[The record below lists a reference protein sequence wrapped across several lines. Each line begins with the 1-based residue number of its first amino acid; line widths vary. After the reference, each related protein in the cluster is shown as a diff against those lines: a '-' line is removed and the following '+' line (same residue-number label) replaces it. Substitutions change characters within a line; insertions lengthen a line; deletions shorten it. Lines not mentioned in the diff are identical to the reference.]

1 MSKTASSQGSSSEVV
16 RSTKQ
21 SPDNDFV
28 PIRAVPDLASDLTE
42 AEREAG
48 FITFGELQELPKTP
62 WLIDGV
68 IRQGSLTFLYGRP
81 DTFKTFLA
89 LDMCGA
95 LMAGRAWLDADVTKS
110 GPVLYLAAE
119 GSETLVERMKAWEIH
134 HETIVPPEGFQ
145 VVRNPPD
152 LTDGEGMDALCEALK
167 CRPYSLVVIDTFGKS
182 LGWADENSNSD
193 INRALLRVAKIKD
206 LGIAVVLIHHSG
218 HSADRLRG
226 ASAMYGAV
234 DTIIKAEVVGE
245 LLVKLSCE
253 RQRRS
258 RPFEPIYTQLSELEI
273 GTDEQGRPETS
284 LAVVGR
290 TSKVKGLMV
299 EHLARRQGILDYL
312 SGLAEHEAKQSDI
325 VHTLGLRMNGSARQ
339 ALFEGLADDGFIEK
353 VDSAGKALVWRLVG

>member
-1 MSKTASSQGSSSEVV
+1 MTIAQLDRHGQDVDEIIDDL
-16 RSTKQ
+16 
-21 SPDNDFV
+21 SP
-28 PIRAVPDLASDLTE
+28 

-48 FITFGELQELPKTP
+48 LITFGELQELPKAP

-68 IRQGSLTFLYGRP
+68 IRQRSLTFLYGRP
-81 DTFKTFLA
+81 DTFKTFIA

-95 LMAGRAWLDADVTKS
+95 LMTGRSWLEAEVTKS

-119 GSETLVERMKAWEIH
+119 GSETLVERMRAWEIH
-134 HETIVPPEGFQ
+134 HTTTVPPDGFQ

-152 LTDGEGMDALCEALK
+152 LSDGEGMDTLCEALK

-218 HSADRLRG
+218 HTGDRLRG

-234 DTIIKAEVVGE
+234 DTIIKADVVGE

-258 RPFEPIYTQLSELEI
+258 RQFEPIYAQLGELEI
-273 GTDEQGRPETS
+273 GTDELGRPETS

-290 TSKVKGLMV
+290 ASKTTGLV
-299 EHLARRQGILDYL
+299 AEHLARRQGILEYL
-312 SGLAEHEAKQSDI
+312 GNCPEHQAKQADI
-325 VHTLGLRMNGSARQ
+325 VQALGLRMNGSARRT
-339 ALFEGLADDGFIEK
+339 LFEGLEEEGLIEK
-353 VDSAGKALVWRLVG
+353 VDAAGKALVWRLVH

>member
-1 MSKTASSQGSSSEVV
+1 MIQSLADGHRGVTDRHGHDPDEITA
-16 RSTKQ
+16 
-21 SPDNDFV
+21 
-28 PIRAVPDLASDLTE
+28 DLTPV
-42 AEREAG
+42 ERAAG
-48 FITFGELQELPKTP
+48 FITFGELEELPSAP

-68 IRQGSLTFLYGRP
+68 LRQRSLTFLYGKP

-95 LMAGRAWLDADVTKS
+95 LMTGRSWLGADVTKS

-119 GSETLVERMKAWEIH
+119 GSESLVERMRAWEIH
-134 HETIVPPEGFQ
+134 HDTTVPAAGFQ

-152 LTDGEGMDALCEALK
+152 LSDEEGIDALCEALQ

-193 INRALLRVAKIKD
+193 INRALLRVSKIKD

-218 HSADRLRG
+218 HSSDRLRG

-234 DTIIKAEVVGE
+234 DTIIKAEVVGD
-245 LLVKLSCE
+245 LMVKLSCE

-258 RPFEPIYTQLSELEI
+258 RQFEPIYAQLAELEI
-273 GTDEQGRPETS
+273 GTDERIRPETS

-290 TSKVKGLMV
+290 TSKTTGLMA
-299 EHLARRQGILDYL
+299 EHLARRQAIVDYL
-312 SGLAEHEAKQSDI
+312 GSCADHEARQSDI
-325 VHTLGLRMNGSARQ
+325 VQALGLRMNGSARR
-339 ALFEGLADDGFIEK
+339 ALFEGLADDGLIEK
-353 VDSAGKALVWRLVG
+353 VASAGKALVWRLVH